1 MKTLRIRCKDENRQW
16 QIIAIPEIEGMNTYR
31 NIELADM
38 MTGTDYYTGVNEI
51 TRVEYLEEDF
61 FKLD

>member
-16 QIIAIPEIEGMNTYR
+16 QIVAIPEIEGMNTYR

>member
-1 MKTLRIRCKDENRQW
+1 MKTLRIRCKDKNRQW

-31 NIELADM
+31 NIELADT
-38 MTGTDYYTGVNEI
+38 MTGTDFYTGVNEI